1 MNYKETIKYYIYTMS
16 FQKRIVFYLVHQL
29 FYTNQ
34 KAKELIK
41 NGQVMIDNKIINENI
56 ILTQDSEIKVNNLIT
71 RNRKTFVYLLFYKP
85 KGYESTLNSSISN
98 NLSVFFNNFNNLAIA
113 GRLDKQSEGLLILSN
128 DGKWI
133 ENLCNPKFEKEK
145 EYDVILD
152 KKPNQEFIKLF
163 TSGVLI
169 GKYITKTC
177 QCKIIDDFSIRVIL
191 KEGKNRQIRK
201 MCKTLGY
208 SVLMLRR
215 TRIHHFKLDS
225 LNEGE
230 YIKANVSSTFS

>member
-1 MNYKETIKYYIYTMS
+1 
-16 FQKRIVFYLVHQL
+16 
-29 FYTNQ
+29 
-34 KAKELIK
+34 
-41 NGQVMIDNKIINENI
+41 
-56 ILTQDSEIKVNNLIT
+56 
-71 RNRKTFVYLLFYKP
+71 
-85 KGYESTLNSSISN
+85 
-98 NLSVFFNNFNNLAIA
+98 VFFNNFNNLAIA

-152 KKPNQEFIKLF
+152 KKPNEEFIKLF

-208 SVLMLRR
+208 SVLILKR
-215 TRIHHFKLDS
+215 TRIHHFKLGS

-230 YIKANVSSTFS
+230 YIKANVSSTSS

>member
-1 MNYKETIKYYIYTMS
+1 M
-16 FQKRIVFYLVHQL
+16 
-29 FYTNQ
+29 
-34 KAKELIK
+34 
-41 NGQVMIDNKIINENI
+41 
-56 ILTQDSEIKVNNLIT
+56 
-71 RNRKTFVYLLFYKP
+71 
-85 KGYESTLNSSISN
+85 
-98 NLSVFFNNFNNLAIA
+98 FFNNFNNLAIA

-177 QCKIIDDFSIRVIL
+177 QCKIIDKFVQFKFLETI
-191 KEGKNRQIRK
+191 NK
-201 MCKTLGY
+201 MFLQT
-208 SVLMLRR
+208 
-215 TRIHHFKLDS
+215 S
-225 LNEGE
+225 LIN
-230 YIKANVSSTFS
+230 F